1 VLELRESPPCGN
13 ARVLAEARG
22 GLFSARR
29 YDLYVAGRKRTR
41 LVEGLESQVEL
52 VRMVL
57 VDEGFGDVLVCGAL
71 CMAHLEGLPL
81 LRKLSVREIA
91 INAPRHVA
99 RLAAR
104 PGDLSPKTVERIAAA
119 LARRL
124 PPA

>member
-1 VLELRESPPCGN
+1 MRGKVN
-13 ARVLAEARG
+13 VDWRG
-22 GLFSARR
+22 GLFSERR
-29 YDLYVAGRKRTR
+29 YDLYVAGRRRTR

-57 VDEGFGDVLVCGAL
+57 VDEGFGDVWVCGAL
-71 CMAHLEGLPL
+71 CMADPEGLPL

-91 INAPRHVA
+91 IDGPRHVA
-99 RLAAR
+99 KLAAR
-104 PGDLSPKTVERIAAA
+104 PGDLSPKTVERIAAV